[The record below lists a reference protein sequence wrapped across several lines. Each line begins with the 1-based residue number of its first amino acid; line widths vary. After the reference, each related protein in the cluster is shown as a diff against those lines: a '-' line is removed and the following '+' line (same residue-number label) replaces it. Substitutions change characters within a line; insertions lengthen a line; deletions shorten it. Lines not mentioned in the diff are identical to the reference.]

1 MKQNFKLP
9 EVTYFVLCGEG
20 LDTVNR
26 GGIVGLA
33 KGYVDHQGALLKGT
47 LRGKYVEYATSIDD
61 RGREKAKYFRFDE
74 SLRRL
79 MTREYDTDVKG
90 LSQYEFLKNYPTCE
104 GSPYGDYIEEE
115 GVMVQR
121 GVQFREMNDAK
132 DAEVALEA
140 DELRINAQAEALGL
154 DEQTLSEVAANIGLF
169 GKPDKMMRLKVVE
182 YAGKRPAD
190 FNKIM
195 EQEDRA
201 VRAIVRRAV
210 NERVFNTKGSVIY
223 FDQTLIGAD
232 ENSAIAT
239 LLKEP
244 DMLKALQEKLG
255 LPTEISTPKRKPG
268 NPAFSKKKE
277 D

>member
-20 LDTVNR
+20 LDVVNR

-33 KGYVDHQGALLKGT
+33 KGYVDHQGALLNGT

-61 RGREKAKYFRFDE
+61 RGREKGKYFRFDE

-79 MTREYDTDVKG
+79 MTRQYDTDVKG

-104 GSPYGDYIEEE
+104 GSPYGEYVEQD
-115 GVMVQR
+115 GVMVQI

-140 DELRINAQAEALGL
+140 DALRIKAEGEAYNL

-169 GKPDKMMRLKVVE
+169 GKPDNMMRLKVVE
-182 YAGKRPAD
+182 YARKRPAD

-195 EQEDRA
+195 AQEDRA
-201 VRAIVRRAV
+201 VRAIVRKAV

-223 FDQTLIGAD
+223 WDQTLIGAD
-232 ENSAIAT
+232 EDSAVAT
-239 LLKEP
+239 LLK
-244 DMLKALQEKLG
+244 DASMLTALQEKLG
-255 LPTEISTPKRKPG
+255 LPTEVKTPKRGPG
-268 NPAFSKKKE
+268 NPNLKKKE